1 LRWGLFR
8 DYTLHKSLRT
18 PPTLPLKGGGINN
31 GPILSKTM
39 MQLLMRANKNAL
51 FPIYM
56 NREPGTVIPAKAGIQ
71 SLQLR
76 KNHWMPAPCLRRGML
91 FGHDEI
97 LIFFL
102 KDFI

>member
-1 LRWGLFR
+1 MQSCFYGHRIWVSGILRVLNIFQK
-8 DYTLHKSLRT
+8 DDFLS
-18 PPTLPLKGGGINN
+18 
-31 GPILSKTM
+31 ILSKTM

-51 FPIYM
+51 FAIYM